1 MNKTS
6 PSETRIATPQKNSFT
21 PLVALINEALLE
33 KKAEKLRVLDV
44 RKLTTLT
51 DYFIV
56 CQGGSDTHIKA
67 LANNVTEKIKEKTG
81 EHVWRKEGLES
92 RKWVVL
98 DYVDVVVH
106 IFNEETRNFY
116 ALEKMWN
123 DAEITH
129 IEDLPPQ

>member
-1 MNKTS
+1 MNETQQSDTQTS
-6 PSETRIATPQKNSFT
+6 KQKKEAFI
-21 PLVALINEALLE
+21 PLVHLINEALLE

-56 CQGGSDTHIKA
+56 CQGGSDTQVRA
-67 LANNVTEKIKEKTG
+67 LANNVTEKIKEQTG
-81 EHVWRKEGLES
+81 EHVWRKEGLDS
-92 RKWVVL
+92 KKWVVL

-116 ALEKMWN
+116 ALENMWN
-123 DAEITH
+123 DAKITN
-129 IEDLPPQ
+129 IED